1 MVYSESLSK
10 ISRPA
15 KYSGHFY
22 LLFTQ
27 EHLYPLKF
35 KPHLVWKSMP
45 FYNGMAEYSRGI
57 ERFANTDSFEAKLIK
72 LLHMGDVV
80 QLQLL

>member
-1 MVYSESLSK
+1 
-10 ISRPA
+10 
-15 KYSGHFY
+15 
-22 LLFTQ
+22 
-27 EHLYPLKF
+27 
-35 KPHLVWKSMP
+35 MP
-45 FYNGMAEYSRGI
+45 FYNGMAEYSRGV